1 MKKSILK
8 EMHEEAWTTR
18 TLKLTSS
25 EVNRARWALTWGK
38 SFRTRLMLGVVR
50 PYLTT
55 YHYKKKHKPQVRCK
69 ITVFKITQLAR
80 LQATSESAKNE
91 KITNLKELPRPYKL
105 SQGASAERIKSGVE
119 IGKTYL
125 PPVGPLCLS
134 KVLKEG
140 QPPQRHRLP
149 TIGK

>member
-1 MKKSILK
+1 M
-8 EMHEEAWTTR
+8 
-18 TLKLTSS
+18 
-25 EVNRARWALTWGK
+25 
-38 SFRTRLMLGVVR
+38 R

-55 YHYKKKHKPQVRCK
+55 QCCKKKHKPQVRHEMTVCK
-69 ITVFKITQLAR
+69 MTVYKVTICKMTVCKVTVCKTIQFAK
-80 LQATSESAKNE
+80 LQATSENAKNE

>member
-1 MKKSILK
+1 
-8 EMHEEAWTTR
+8 
-18 TLKLTSS
+18 
-25 EVNRARWALTWGK
+25 
-38 SFRTRLMLGVVR
+38 MLGVVR

-91 KITNLKELPRPYKL
+91 KITNLKELPRSHKL
-105 SQGASAERIKSGVE
+105 LQGDLAESIKSGVE
-119 IGKTYL
+119 IGKTCL
-125 PPVGPLCLS
+125 PSVGPPYLS

-140 QPPQRHRLP
+140 
-149 TIGK
+149 